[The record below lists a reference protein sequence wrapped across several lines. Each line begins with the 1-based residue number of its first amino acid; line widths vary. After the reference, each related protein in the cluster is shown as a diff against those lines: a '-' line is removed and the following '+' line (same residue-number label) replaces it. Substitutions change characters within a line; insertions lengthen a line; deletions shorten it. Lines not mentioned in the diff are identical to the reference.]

1 MAVAFGQLS
10 GKAAGILAVRV
21 GAVQQDDIGLADG
34 VQFGKDAA
42 LRLQISL
49 PRQVGNRAVRCDNE
63 TDRGM
68 LPDDAARAGLG
79 CQIERYLMVEPGTFD
94 KARCFVSSW
103 PSAPSTM

>member
-10 GKAAGILAVRV
+10 GKTAGILAVRV

-34 VQFGKDAA
+34 VQLGKDAA

-79 CQIERYLMVEPGTFD
+79 CEIERYLVVEPRLLTRRGASF
-94 KARCFVSSW
+94 SSW